1 MATGEPLPSP
11 EQLISQED
19 FLVPL
24 DTVNYLTALISVL
37 ERRLVSLED
46 RMADIT
52 TRVEALEP

>member
-19 FLVPL
+19 VLVPL